1 MKNVSIPLTAALL
14 LLLTF
19 SCRKT
24 DVKSSSL
31 DNHPNIIAKHTDGVN
46 ESGWQAASEWAGVE
60 QPQYSIFYSNI
71 KVSAISADASEKGM
85 VRIFKINDSGKSS
98 ESTAL
103 PFEETIGSAKYY
115 WYYQVTEGNIMLS
128 VDVYGSK
135 TNPAEKSLF
144 KYVILSNEVV
154 DGFEKKGTS
163 KSDLMSMSYQ
173 GITEATNN

>member
-1 MKNVSIPLTAALL
+1 MKNVRIPLVTTLFLL
-14 LLLTF
+14 LII

-24 DVKSSSL
+24 DVKPSSL
-31 DNHPNIIAKHTDGVN
+31 ENNSNVIAKHTDGVS
-46 ESGWQAASEWAGVE
+46 ESDWQAGNEWTGVE
-60 QPQYSIFYSNI
+60 QPQFSIFYTNI
-71 KVSAISADASEKGM
+71 KAASITADAAEKGM
-85 VRIFKINDSGKSS
+85 IRVFKINNSGTSS
-98 ESTAL
+98 ESIAL
-103 PFEETIGSAKYY
+103 PFEETNGAQKNY
-115 WYYQVTEGNIMLS
+115 WYYQVTEGNIMIS

-173 GITEATNN
+173 GITDATKN